1 MLKALW
7 AYRHFVLSAIKSEL
21 KGRFARS
28 RLGALWFI
36 LHPLAHAAVLALVL
50 AEVLSAR
57 LPEAPSKAAYA
68 LYLLA
73 GTTAWALFSEIVSRC
88 TGIFIEYSSVLR
100 KIAFPRICLPV
111 IVGGSALLHH
121 ALVLLAIVT
130 VFLLLGVVPSGAI
143 GMVALG
149 AVLIAAFGFGLGV
162 MLGILNVFT
171 RDVAQ
176 VLGIV
181 LQFWFWL
188 TPIVYTREML
198 PPHLRGFIDLN
209 PLYPMVR
216 IYQDAL
222 VWNRLP
228 EGYALVWPAALAL
241 ALLIG
246 SLLLFRRAS
255 ADLVDAL

>member
-1 MLKALW
+1 MLTALW
-7 AYRHFVLSAIKSEL
+7 AYRYFVLSAIRSEL
-21 KGRFARS
+21 KGRFVRS
-28 RLGALWFI
+28 RLGAVWFI
-36 LHPLAHAAVLALVL
+36 LHPLAYAAVLALVL

-57 LPEAPSKAAYA
+57 LPQAPSPSAYA

-73 GTTAWALFSEIVSRC
+73 GTAAWTLFNEIVTRC
-88 TGIFIEYSSVLR
+88 TVIFIEYASVLR

-111 IVGGSALLHH
+111 IVGGSALLNH
-121 ALVLLAIVT
+121 ALLLLAIVV
-130 VFLLLGVVPSGAI
+130 VFLLFGVMPSAAMAMI
-143 GMVALG
+143 AVG
-149 AVLIAAFGFGLGV
+149 AVLIAAFAFGLGV
-162 MLGILNVFT
+162 LLGVFNVFM

-198 PPHLRGFIDLN
+198 PERLRWLIDLN

-216 IYQDAL
+216 MYQDAL

-228 EGYALVWPAALAL
+228 AWDALLWPAALAFTLL
-241 ALLIG
+241 AG
-246 SLLLFRRAS
+246 SLALFRRAS

>member
-1 MLKALW
+1 MLKRVW
-7 AYRHFVLSAIKSEL
+7 AYRHFILSSIKSEL

-36 LHPLAHAAVLALVL
+36 LHPLAQAAVLALVL
-50 AEVLSAR
+50 AEVLAAR

-68 LYLLA
+68 LYLMA
-73 GTTAWALFSEIVSRC
+73 GTAAWSLFSEIVSRC

-111 IVGGSALLHH
+111 IVGGSALVHH
-121 ALVLLAIVT
+121 ALLLLAVVA
-130 VFLLLGVVPSGAI
+130 VFLLFGVVPSPVISTLVIGA
-143 GMVALG
+143 A
-149 AVLIAAFGFGLGV
+149 LIAAFAFGLGV
-162 MLGILNVFT
+162 LLGIFNVFT
-171 RDVAQ
+171 RDIAQ

-198 PPHLRGFIDLN
+198 PAHLRRFIDLN

-216 IYQDAL
+216 MYQDAL
-222 VWNRLP
+222 VWNRVP
-228 EGYALVWPAALAL
+228 EWPALVWPTVLAL
-241 ALLIG
+241 SLMVG
-246 SLLLFRRAS
+246 SLVLFRRAT